1 MIPANLDITIYR
13 GDDYSLIFRL
23 RDSVTGAYTNL
34 TGYAA
39 NAQIR
44 AEALSDTVLATF
56 TSTVLDQTATPGGV
70 RLTLAPTVTAGLPLS
85 GGVWDVEVYDIATTT
100 SPGRTSV
107 RTPLAG
113 TVTVLPEVTR

>member
-13 GDDYSLIFRL
+13 GDDFSLVFRM
-23 RDSVTGAYTNL
+23 RDSVTGTYTNL

-39 NAQIR
+39 GAQIR
-44 AEALSDTVLATF
+44 PETLSETILATF
-56 TSTVLDQTATPGGV
+56 TATVLDQTATPGGV
-70 RLTLAPTVTAGLPLS
+70 RLTLTPTQTAGLPLS
-85 GGVWDVEVYDIATTT
+85 GGVWDVEVYDLPVGTA
-100 SPGRTSV
+100 PGRNSV